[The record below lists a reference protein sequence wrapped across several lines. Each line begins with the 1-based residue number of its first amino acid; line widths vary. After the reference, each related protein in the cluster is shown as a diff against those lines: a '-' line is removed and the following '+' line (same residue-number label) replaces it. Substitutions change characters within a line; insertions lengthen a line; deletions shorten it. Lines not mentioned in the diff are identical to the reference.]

1 MRRFKVLFIISF
13 LIFSENL
20 YSLTMQE
27 AQLYGSRVL
36 MCGSK
41 QVNNW
46 KLIQT
51 GNKEN
56 NSSEFLIFD
65 MRKKRTY
72 RMEECELFYCSPE
85 PDRMKG
91 CIMPEW
97 KK

>member
-1 MRRFKVLFIISF
+1 MGRFILLFILLSI
-13 LIFSENL
+13 IFSENL
-20 YSLTMQE
+20 YSLTLQE
-27 AQLYGSRVL
+27 AHLYGSRVL

-41 QVNNW
+41 QINNW

-56 NSSEFLIFD
+56 KSSEYLIFD

-72 RMEECELFYCSPE
+72 KMEECELYYCSPE